1 MFGNNKIFFD
11 PYADIPEVDEKAAW
25 IPQQEKAS
33 TAPSGGFFGA
43 TRKDPYAEA
52 NQYATDADAA
62 WKEVTRRGDL
72 PMLGLMA
79 GLSLM
84 AHSAREGLG
93 EAIGNAG
100 MDTLGQY
107 ANTTSGRRNALERD
121 QMLAMKKAQYEQAEQ
136 QRQLENNIA
145 LSNLLINRANYEQQA
160 KKAAREQAGWD
171 ALSRAYSG
179 KPLTGDGTASPQGDE
194 KPVFSERPHA
204 SNPLNLKVPGGEG
217 YRVFKSGEEAFRA
230 YRDQLAR
237 YAARGAVTPRQM
249 IGLWAPAADGN
260 PTDQYVTNAGDWSG
274 LDMDKPIDLND
285 LDAVSRL
292 LSAMARQEMPDGKM
306 YTPKVVL
313 GFLTGNQSAEW
324 RDQANPLAPGQV
336 SDNVPRVGG
345 NNPLLP
351 PLLDPTTRANLE
363 RVANM
368 GGAAGSA
375 ARQQLNADD
384 SNRMKVAEFQQKQAK
399 EDRELGEKEEK
410 ELKQQKNTM
419 KYANIVTD
427 DVRRAKKLA
436 KDYWVVSNTGFGG
449 AMLRAIPGTK
459 ASDLDKVLD
468 SIKSNLSFE
477 RLQEM
482 RNSSP
487 TGGALGNVS
496 DNENRMLQAA
506 LGSLAQVQSEKEFL
520 YTLNR
525 VETIYNNIVHGEG
538 NWMRDDDGDI
548 VVRKA
553 PQKDNSRPS
562 LASFGRGG
570 K

>member
-1 MFGNNKIFFD
+1 M
-11 PYADIPEVDEKAAW
+11 
-25 IPQQEKAS
+25 
-33 TAPSGGFFGA
+33 
-43 TRKDPYAEA
+43 
-52 NQYATDADAA
+52 
-62 WKEVTRRGDL
+62 
-72 PMLGLMA
+72 
-79 GLSLM
+79 
-84 AHSAREGLG
+84 
-93 EAIGNAG
+93 
-100 MDTLGQY
+100 
-107 ANTTSGRRNALERD
+107 
-121 QMLAMKKAQYEQAEQ
+121 
-136 QRQLENNIA
+136 
-145 LSNLLINRANYEQQA
+145 SNLLINRANYEQQA

-179 KPLTGDGTASPQGDE
+179 TPLTGGGTASPQGDE

-482 RNSSP
+482 RNSIE
-487 TGGALGNVS
+487 ALLIS
-496 DNENRMLQAA
+496 A
-506 LGSLAQVQSEKEFL
+506 
-520 YTLNR
+520 
-525 VETIYNNIVHGEG
+525 IIVL
-538 NWMRDDDGDI
+538 I
-548 VVRKA
+548 FIFIIL
-553 PQKDNSRPS
+553 S
-562 LASFGRGG
+562 
-570 K
+570 